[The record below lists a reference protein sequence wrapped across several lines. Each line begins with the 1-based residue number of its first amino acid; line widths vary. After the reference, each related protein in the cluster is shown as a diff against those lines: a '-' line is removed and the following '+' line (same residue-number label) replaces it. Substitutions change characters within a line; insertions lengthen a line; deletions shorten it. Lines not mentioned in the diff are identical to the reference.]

1 MVQRSNKMRQIR
13 NGIGNPQT
21 QLAELLEIDERI
33 YSIPLINTSPTT
45 FNSFINAYQKYYIE
59 ENKLQ
64 STSVRRK
71 VGYVPHK
78 FFGNFKLKVLKRG
91 R

>member
-45 FNSFINAYQKYYIE
+45 FNSFYHCI
-59 ENKLQ
+59 
-64 STSVRRK
+64 
-71 VGYVPHK
+71 
-78 FFGNFKLKVLKRG
+78 
-91 R
+91 